1 MKIVLIISFILFYKL
16 SFSQLW
22 FDMSAKGGIGTG
34 FLINKTLSDD
44 SRLSVNPGIN
54 NFYGG
59 RFGINFGA
67 ENSLSLDF
75 TYANNSYSFIQSE
88 IYDVSKTYKYT
99 INYSNFNIA
108 SLYRHTNESQYIEI
122 GPEFSFYK
130 KGSISDEANPTT
142 IADVESILNPHLIS
156 AIFGVGGYVIGGDN
170 LTLSMGIRFKYTLN
184 NLISI
189 DYTNTNYPF
198 VNYPDITKNAT
209 TNPLSAQV
217 VFELN
222 YSLAQFAKA
231 SCGKRIALIRL

>member
-1 MKIVLIISFILFYKL
+1 MKITLIICFILLYNL
-16 SFSQLW
+16 SYSQLW
-22 FDMSAKGGIGTG
+22 FDLSGKGGIGTG

-44 SRLSVNPGIN
+44 NRLSVNPGIN

-59 RFGINFGA
+59 RFGINFGS
-67 ENSLSLDF
+67 ESSLSLDF

-99 INYSNFNIA
+99 INYSNLNVA
-108 SLYRHTNESQYIEI
+108 PLYRHTNESQYIEI
-122 GPEFSFYK
+122 GPEFSFFK
-130 KGSISDEANPTT
+130 KGSISDETNPISTT
-142 IADVESILNPHLIS
+142 DAQSVLNPHLMS
-156 AIFGVGGYVIGGDN
+156 AVFGVGGYVIGGDN

-184 NLISI
+184 NLISS
-189 DYTNTNYPF
+189 DYANTNYPF

-231 SCGKRIALIRL
+231 TCGKRIALIRL